1 MEIEQILV
9 GSPRCGDRTAQRAV
23 PTNIAIEWV
32 AKEFQLPQ
40 NAAEQVAAY
49 FADAYRSLG
58 AIPVTAN
65 AGARALLR

>member
-1 MEIEQILV
+1 M
-9 GSPRCGDRTAQRAV
+9 SRWSRRASGDSWTAQRAV
-23 PTNIAIEWV
+23 PTREIEEWV